1 MVFLYDQVLNQP
13 VSMIEGVVRAARP
26 RKLLVVLTPEEVG
39 RVLARLS
46 GVYWLIA
53 CLRYGSGLR
62 LIESVRLRVKDLDFQ
77 HRAVVVRDGK
87 GGKDRVVT
95 LADELIGPLQRHQAA
110 RLKRSHIVVAPA
122 QLRGH
127 AATTIA
133 GTPLPMDSDHFSQ
146 QVLMAGG

>member
-1 MVFLYDQVLNQP
+1 MFLYDQVLNQP

-87 GGKDRVVT
+87 GGQGPGRDSCGRADRPVAAASGGALETVPHRSGAGAT
-95 LADELIGPLQRHQAA
+95 PRTCGDDHSWHPFADG
-110 RLKRSHIVVAPA
+110 
-122 QLRGH
+122 
-127 AATTIA
+127 
-133 GTPLPMDSDHFSQ
+133 
-146 QVLMAGG
+146 